1 MVLFVDVSSKEN
13 PVSVF
18 PFFFAA
24 RATGRSQDS
33 SVRGPPRPGPRRGP
47 RRTGHG
53 AHGNALAHVTRRLTM
68 TCLEPERVNYT
79 HMHDMHEAIILLTRR
94 VTRVT
99 GETEL

>member
-1 MVLFVDVSSKEN
+1 
-13 PVSVF
+13 
-18 PFFFAA
+18 
-24 RATGRSQDS
+24 
-33 SVRGPPRPGPRRGP
+33 
-47 RRTGHG
+47 
-53 AHGNALAHVTRRLTM
+53 M